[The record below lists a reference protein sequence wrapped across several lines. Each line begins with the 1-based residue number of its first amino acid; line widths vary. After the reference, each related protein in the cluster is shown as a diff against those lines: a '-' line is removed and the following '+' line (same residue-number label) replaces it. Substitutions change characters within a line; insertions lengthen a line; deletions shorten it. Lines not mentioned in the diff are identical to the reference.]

1 MDFSLSQIAT
11 DLISGLGYLGLAF
24 GLVIDSFGIPVPS
37 EILVPLATI
46 LAFQGRFEL
55 WAVFVV
61 ATVAQVV
68 GSSIAYAIGRYGGEP
83 LLERYGKYVLI
94 SQHDLQ
100 RVHRVFEKYGIWV
113 TLVGRCVPGIRGL
126 VAYPAGVAE
135 MPWRTFLLFTV
146 VGSAVWTA
154 FLMVLGYWLGGNLE
168 LMDQLAHQFSVVG
181 IVLVLGFL
189 VWHFRHIWMQKR

>member
-1 MDFSLSQIAT
+1 
-11 DLISGLGYLGLAF
+11 
-24 GLVIDSFGIPVPS
+24 
-37 EILVPLATI
+37 
-46 LAFQGRFEL
+46 
-55 WAVFVV
+55 
-61 ATVAQVV
+61 
-68 GSSIAYAIGRYGGEP
+68 
-83 LLERYGKYVLI
+83 
-94 SQHDLQ
+94 
-100 RVHRVFEKYGIWV
+100 
-113 TLVGRCVPGIRGL
+113 
-126 VAYPAGVAE
+126 